1 MFELAGI
8 AAVEVDGVGR
18 VLALVAADRLAAHR
32 RTAAAITNRG
42 ITVVRH
48 AARASVGPVYAA
60 TPNPGCGHCALA
72 ASCPAQ
78 IRGKAVTDD

>member
-1 MFELAGI
+1 
-8 AAVEVDGVGR
+8 
-18 VLALVAADRLAAHR
+18 
-32 RTAAAITNRG
+32 
-42 ITVVRH
+42 VRH